1 MTNLK
6 RLNDDIQKIA
16 VEVRQDDKGR
26 PVIITPTDRKN
37 KIMALLEKE
46 LFYGVHVDKIR
57 ADTRR
62 AAEACLDCFS
72 PEGNANDIDWILQA
86 LVDKSK
92 KLVTTKVVEEPTET
106 DEEEPTE
113 TSAEPIKR
121 TGRPRKRRVS
131 E

>member
-37 KIMALLEKE
+37 KIMVLLEKE

-57 ADTRR
+57 ADTRK
-62 AAEACLDCFS
+62 AAEACLDCFA
-72 PEGNANDIDWILQA
+72 PEGNANDIEWILQA

-92 KLVTTKVVEEPTET
+92 KLVTAKVVEESTGV
-106 DEEEPTE
+106 DEEEPT
-113 TSAEPIKR
+113 IKR